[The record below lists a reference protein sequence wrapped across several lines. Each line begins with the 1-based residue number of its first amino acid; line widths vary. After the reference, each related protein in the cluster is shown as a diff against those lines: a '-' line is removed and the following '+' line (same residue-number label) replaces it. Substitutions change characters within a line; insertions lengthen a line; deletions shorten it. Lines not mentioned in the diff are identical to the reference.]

1 MTDTNQTPKNE
12 NKKED
17 FKRLSAYA
25 LMFKS
30 NLFAGLLLLLT
41 AVAFELL
48 APFSIRKILD
58 EELIKFNIKACI
70 ILLTV

>member
-1 MTDTNQTPKNE
+1 MNKMTDTNQTPKNE

-41 AVAFELL
+41 AVAFEL
-48 APFSIRKILD
+48 AW
-58 EELIKFNIKACI
+58 
-70 ILLTV
+70 

>member
-1 MTDTNQTPKNE
+1 MTDINQTSKNQ

-30 NLFAGLLLLLT
+30 NLFIGLFLLFT
-41 AVAFELL
+41 AAVFELL
-48 APFSIRKILD
+48 APF
-58 EELIKFNIKACI
+58 
-70 ILLTV
+70 